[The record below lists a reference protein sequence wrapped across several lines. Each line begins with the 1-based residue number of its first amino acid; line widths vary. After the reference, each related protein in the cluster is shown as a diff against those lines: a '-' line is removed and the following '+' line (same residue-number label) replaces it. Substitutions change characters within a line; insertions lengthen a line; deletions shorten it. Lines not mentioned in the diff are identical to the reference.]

1 MFIAPPL
8 QDSVVALVYVYLHA
22 TVLLFQARRRS
33 ERATVP
39 SPPRA
44 SAILLRASA
53 ILPRASAIPAAASVQ
68 PCCPQRASAGNGRP
82 LLFSARPPGYGWHQ
96 HGGRG

>member
-44 SAILLRASA
+44 SAIL
-53 ILPRASAIPAAASVQ
+53 PRASAIPAAASVQ
-68 PCCPQRASAGNGRP
+68 PCRPRRALAGNGRP